1 MSEISALGIIF
12 SRFEGIFKHFHPI
25 ACISRTPTLG
35 QNLEEKKRELY
46 TGLYGIYPQKA
57 PSPTS
62 GMWTIIENEE
72 TMKI

>member
-35 QNLEEKKRELY
+35 QNLEEKSANYTQVYTVFTPKRPLPQHLEC
-46 TGLYGIYPQKA
+46 GLL
-57 PSPTS
+57 
-62 GMWTIIENEE
+62 
-72 TMKI
+72 

>member
-1 MSEISALGIIF
+1 MYKS
-12 SRFEGIFKHFHPI
+12 HPDI
-25 ACISRTPTLG
+25 RTKFG
-35 QNLEEKKRELY
+35 GKKCELY